1 MPDAPVTLYAKLRDG
16 LRASILDGVLKAH
29 DKLPS
34 ESQLAATHGVSRITV
49 RQALGDLQ
57 KDGLIVR
64 QQGKGAFVSP
74 PRRASQSLDRLQG
87 LGEALAAQGHAVHG
101 KRMLMKKM
109 KAPPEVR
116 GVLGLVS
123 GDIVWHMISLRY
135 LDREPISV
143 NSSYFPVVLGERVA
157 RLDLSGRDLIDVLEK
172 DLNQPI
178 AQARLEISATAM
190 PLREARWLKVEQ
202 GTPALCVQRVLCD
215 PADVRLQVETVTY
228 RADAFSYKLNL
239 AR

>member
-1 MPDAPVTLYAKLRDG
+1 MTDVPLTLYAKLRDG
-16 LRASILDGVLKAH
+16 LRASILDGVLAAH

-34 ESQLAATHGVSRITV
+34 ESQLAASHGVSRITV

-57 KDGLIVR
+57 KEGLIVR
-64 QQGKGAFVSP
+64 HQGKGAFVSP
-74 PRRASQSLDRLQG
+74 PRRASQNLDRLQG

-109 KAPPEVR
+109 KVPPAIR
-116 GVLGLVS
+116 DVLGLAP
-123 GDIVWHMISLRY
+123 GGMVWHMISLRY

-143 NSSYFPVVLGERVA
+143 NSSYFPLVLGERVA

-172 DLNQPI
+172 DLGQSI
-178 AQARLEISATAM
+178 TQAQLEISATAM
-190 PLREARWLKVEQ
+190 PPREARWLKVTP
-202 GTPALCVQRVLCD
+202 GVPALCVQRVLCD
-215 PADVRLQVETVTY
+215 GADTRLQFETVTY
-228 RADAFSYKLNL
+228 RADAFSYRLTL